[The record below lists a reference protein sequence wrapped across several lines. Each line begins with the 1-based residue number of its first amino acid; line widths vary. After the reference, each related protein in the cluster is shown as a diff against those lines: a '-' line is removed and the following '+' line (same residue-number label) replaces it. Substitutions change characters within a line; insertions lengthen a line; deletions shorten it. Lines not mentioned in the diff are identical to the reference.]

1 MPTPINITFTVGALT
16 PGATHSPQ
24 EFAEA
29 LAAILAGTVSPD
41 TFVPGV
47 ASATA
52 PEQDKGLFLDLSTDP
67 PTLKFWDS
75 AAAAYVRDQSQTPI
89 GAMSFWA
96 GTGPIPSN
104 YFVCDGSAK
113 NKSTYA
119 ALYAALGGV
128 SSPYGS
134 DSTNFNLPNMSRR
147 APYGSGAATGKTTWN
162 SGDLIGAETAA
173 LGVNNLPD
181 HPHNIRGF
189 GITDANR
196 PGRVIIDDD
205 RNSDDQVGYDPG
217 AISGGGNGTD
227 IGDPFSIVSPG
238 LVGKW
243 IIRAL

>member
-1 MPTPINITFTVGALT
+1 MPTPINITFTVGTLD
-16 PGATHSPQ
+16 PGETYSPQ

-52 PEQDKGLFLDLSTDP
+52 PDQDKGLFLDLSTDP

-75 AAAAYVRDQSQTPI
+75 AASAYVRDQSQTPI
-89 GAMSFWA
+89 GGMLFWP
-96 GTGPIPSN
+96 GTGPIPTN

-113 NKSTYA
+113 NKSTYS
-119 ALYAALGGV
+119 ALYAALGGE

-147 APYGSGAATGKTTWN
+147 TAFGSGSATGKATWN
-162 SGDLIGAETAA
+162 VGDSIGSETVA
-173 LGVNNLPD
+173 LEEDNLPD
-181 HPHNIRGF
+181 HSHILTGYAFAADESRP
-189 GITDANR
+189 NR
-196 PGRVIIDDD
+196 VLVDGER
-205 RNSDDQVGYDPG
+205 RNTREFEDTG
-217 AISGGGNGTD
+217 AITGGGNGTD
-227 IGDPFSIVSPG
+227 TGDEFSIVSPG

-243 IIRAL
+243 IIRAM

>member
-1 MPTPINITFTVGALT
+1 MPTPINITFTVGALE
-16 PGATHSPQ
+16 PGASYNTQ
-24 EFAEA
+24 EYAEA
-29 LAAILAGTVSPD
+29 IAAILAGTVSPD
-41 TFVPGV
+41 VFVPGI

-52 PEQDKGLFLDLSTDP
+52 PDQDKGLFLDLSTDP
-67 PTLKFWDS
+67 PTIKFWDS
-75 AAAAYVRDQSQTPI
+75 ASSTYVRDQSQTPI
-89 GAMSFWA
+89 GSMLFWP
-96 GTGPIPSN
+96 GTGAIPSN
-104 YFVCDGSAK
+104 YLICDGAAK
-113 NKSTYA
+113 NKSTYSI
-119 ALYAALGGV
+119 LYAALGGE

-134 DSTNFNLPNMSRR
+134 DATNFNLPNMSRR

-162 SGDLIGAETAA
+162 VGDQVGSETAS
-173 LGVNNLPD
+173 LEVNNLPD

-196 PGRVIIDDD
+196 SGRVIIDDD

-227 IGDPFSIVSPG
+227 TGDPFSIVSPG